1 MPPTLPPELGRL
13 LPLLPLG
20 LLAGGLSGLLGIG
33 GGLIF
38 APLLLLAGLEPHEAL
53 ATSTVAIVPTA
64 LGGTWAHG
72 RRGLIPR
79 ADGVAIA
86 LGAALAA
93 GLFSQLGRLMQGW
106 WLLALQALLYGLL
119 SFSISPRPRLPRHGR
134 HGDPPRHA
142 LAGVGGVAGLAGGL
156 LGVGGGLVMVPLMV
170 RGLGVPIHQAIR
182 LSTLAVL
189 ASSATAA
196 TAFLAEGRADPAMG
210 LALGA
215 TAAVAARWSAAR
227 LHRVS
232 EVALARLL
240 QGLTLTLAVGVGLRA
255 LLLAGAAAPSGFRQ
269 GQPEAGIEF
278 EAQHR
283 RHLGQAIAA
292 VDTGLSGP
300 GIEQEQPVGD
310 PQLQGFRSEADP
322 LGAAEAVGQQHRH
335 VAGQAAAAALEHQGQ
350 PGMKGIGPEAP
361 QTDLRDLRELA
372 GILEGPRPVQPQL
385 HSTGPLEQPLGGKAR
400 QRRQGRQIE
409 AEDLLPAHLQGR
421 RVGERWGGHQEL

>member
-1 MPPTLPPELGRL
+1 MPPSLPPELGRL

-20 LLAGGLSGLLGIG
+20 LMAGALSGLLGIG

-38 APLLLLAGLEPHEAL
+38 SPLLLLAGLEPHEAL
-53 ATSTVAIVPTA
+53 ATSTVAIVPTTV
-64 LGGTWAHG
+64 GGTWAHG

-79 ADGVAIA
+79 ADGAAIA
-86 LGAALAA
+86 LGAVLAA
-93 GLFSQLGRLMQGW
+93 GLFSQLGSSMRGW
-106 WLLALQALLYGLL
+106 WLLALQALMYGLL
-119 SFSISPRPRLPRHGR
+119 AASISPRPRAPRHGGHGDLPRHG
-134 HGDPPRHA
+134 
-142 LAGVGGVAGLAGGL
+142 LAAVGGVAGLASGL

-215 TAAVAARWSAAR
+215 TAAVAAGWSAAR
-227 LHRVS
+227 LQRVS
-232 EVALARLL
+232 AVTLARLL

-255 LLLAGAAAPSGFRQ
+255 LLLARAPAPSGFRQ
-269 GQPEAGIEF
+269 GGPEGGIEF
-278 EAQHR
+278 EAQNR
-283 RHLGQAIAA
+283 RHLGQAVAA
-292 VDTGLSGP
+292 VETGLPGP

-335 VAGQAAAAALEHQGQ
+335 VAGQAAATPFEHQGQ
-350 PGMKGIGPEAP
+350 PGMEGVGPETP
-361 QTDLRDLRELA
+361 QADLRDLRELA
-372 GILEGPRPVQPQL
+372 GVLGGPRPVEPQL
-385 HSTGPLEQPLGGKAR
+385 HPAGLFEEPPGGEGG
-400 QRRQGRQIE
+400 QRRQGSQIE
-409 AEDLLPAHLQGR
+409 TEDPFPVHLQGGKA
-421 RVGERWGGHQEL
+421 GEGWGGHQEL